1 MRRAVILTLALA
13 EFGSTLAHADLENS
27 TPTAG
32 EVLEAAPAEVSLT
45 FTEAAEVRFS
55 TFKVYPL
62 GADLG
67 SADLSTNSAE
77 ARLNGLAGQ
86 LVSEVLET
94 QGDDDARADTGV
106 STPERTTETVTLP
119 LKPALGAGVYVVMW
133 RVLSVD
139 SHTSQGFV
147 TFRVLP

>member
-1 MRRAVILTLALA
+1 MRHAFILTLALA
-13 EFGSTLAHADLENS
+13 GVGSTLAHADLESS
-27 TPTAG
+27 TPAANETLQ
-32 EVLEAAPAEVSLT
+32 VAPAEVSLT

-62 GADLG
+62 DADLNF
-67 SADLSTNSAE
+67 SADDAE
-77 ARLNGLAGQ
+77 ARVNGLAGQ

-119 LKPALGAGVYVVMW
+119 LKSDSGPGVYVVMW

-147 TFRVLP
+147 TFRVSP

>member
-1 MRRAVILTLALA
+1 MKRVLALLLTLTVAGVALA
-13 EFGSTLAHADLENS
+13 HSELESS
-27 TPTAG
+27 TPAAG
-32 EVLEAAPAEVSLT
+32 TVLQVAPTKASLSFSEAV
-45 FTEAAEVRFS
+45 EVRFS

-62 GADLG
+62 DADIDP
-67 SADLSTNSAE
+67 SADDAE

-106 STPERTTETVTLP
+106 STAERTAETVILT
-119 LKPALGAGVYVVMW
+119 LKPDLTAGVYVAMW

-147 TFRVLP
+147 TFRVAP

>member
-1 MRRAVILTLALA
+1 MRYVLILALA
-13 EFGSTLAHADLENS
+13 GVGVAHSDLESS
-27 TPTAG
+27 TPAAG
-32 EVLEAAPAEVSLT
+32 AVLQVAPAEVSLS

-62 GADLG
+62 AVDIDPLAD
-67 SADLSTNSAE
+67 DAE

-86 LVSEVLET
+86 LVSEMLEA
-94 QGDDDARADTGV
+94 QGDEAARADTGV
-106 STPERTTETVTLP
+106 SADERTSAEITLP
-119 LKPALGAGVYVVMW
+119 LKDDLEPGHYVVMW

-147 TFRVLP
+147 TFRVAP